1 MKALVGTFLLAAALS
16 ATPVAAQSGPASPLL
31 GSWAV
36 DLSRLPMPPE
46 MRPKSV
52 TITYSDAGGGKW
64 RTNVDVVR
72 PDGSEDH
79 AAGTHMLD
87 GTPAPVTGNFEADT
101 TAARLPE
108 PNVMIM
114 ALAKGGIPAST
125 RIYTVAPDGKTMTET
140 VVYFR
145 DGQPMMRTNH
155 FTRVK

>member
-1 MKALVGTFLLAAALS
+1 MKALLGTLLLAVAIPMTPAS
-16 ATPVAAQSGPASPLL
+16 AEPASPLL

-46 MRPKSV
+46 ARPKSV

-64 RTNVDVVR
+64 RADVDVLR
-72 PDGSEDH
+72 PDGSKDH
-79 AAGTHMLD
+79 AESVYPLD
-87 GTPAPVTGNFEADT
+87 GTPVPVAGNFEADT

-108 PNVMIM
+108 ANVMIM

-140 VVYFR
+140 AVYFR
-145 DGQPMMRTNH
+145 DGQPVMRTNH